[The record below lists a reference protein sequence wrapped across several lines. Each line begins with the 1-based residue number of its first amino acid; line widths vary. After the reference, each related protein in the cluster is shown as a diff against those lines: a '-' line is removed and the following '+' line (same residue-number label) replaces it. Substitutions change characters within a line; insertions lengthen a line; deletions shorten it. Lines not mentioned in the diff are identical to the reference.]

1 MAEENKVESKQELSE
16 EELKKIAGGKRAGS
30 RGSGV
35 YSSNSG
41 GIPYSQATQNSM
53 NNAQNNSGNNS

>member
-30 RGSGV
+30 GV
-35 YSSNSG
+35 YSNASG